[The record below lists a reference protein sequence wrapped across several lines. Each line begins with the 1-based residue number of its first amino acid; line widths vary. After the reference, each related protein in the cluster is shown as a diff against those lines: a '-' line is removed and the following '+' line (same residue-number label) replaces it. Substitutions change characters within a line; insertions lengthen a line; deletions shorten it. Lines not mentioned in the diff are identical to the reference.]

1 MGTVGARETQRGGD
15 SFGLSSSS
23 ADLQVMAVW
32 AHSGLLGSITW
43 QVSSVRWSMTVDDAP
58 GSICRS
64 GHRNLA
70 GGEGT
75 AFLEADMVTGPCSH
89 RLWLASIFRA
99 FLQL

>member
-1 MGTVGARETQRGGD
+1 MQLSPESLLEENQYEWAQLGPGRRSRGGD

-32 AHSGLLGSITW
+32 AHSGLLGSTIW
-43 QVSSVRWSMTVDDAP
+43 QVSSIRWSMTVDDAP

-70 GGEGT
+70 GGEGHS
-75 AFLEADMVTGPCSH
+75 LP
-89 RLWLASIFRA
+89 
-99 FLQL
+99 